1 MRELDIRTALRDSL
15 RAEHASDPD
24 TAVID
29 ELGLCQGKA
38 RVDMAVV
45 NGSLHGYEIKSERDK
60 LARLPGQRDVYN
72 RCFDTMTLVAS
83 GNHLTEAR
91 TIIPKWWGIVRPVE
105 RSGVVEFRPVRR
117 ARPNPTLAAEAVVQ
131 LLWREE
137 ALEVLTSLDLAK
149 GLRTKP
155 RKVLWAALVQ
165 ALSLDDLKAQARAA
179 IKSRG
184 DWRPDSRRVRG
195 SGLSPISATPPDHLS
210 NLSWLIAIGFQ
221 HPQH

>member
-15 RAEHASDPD
+15 RAEHAGDPD

-45 NGSLHGYEIKSERDK
+45 NGSLHGYEIKSEKDK
-60 LARLPGQRDVYN
+60 LNRLPGQRDVYN
-72 RCFDTMTLVAS
+72 RCFDTMTLVAAGS
-83 GNHLTEAR
+83 HLREAR
-91 TIIPKWWGIVRPVE
+91 SIIPKWWGIVRPIGIDG
-105 RSGVVEFRPVRR
+105 RVEFRSVRR
-117 ARPNPTLAAEAVVQ
+117 ARSNPTLVAEAVVQ

-137 ALEVLTSLDLAK
+137 ALAVLTSLGLAK
-149 GLRTKP
+149 GLRGKS
-155 RKVLWAALVQ
+155 RKALWATLVG
-165 ALSLDDLKAQARAA
+165 ALSLTDLKSQVRTA
-179 IKSRG
+179 IKTRG
-184 DWRPDSRRVRG
+184 DWRSESRRVRG
-195 SGLSPISATPPDHLS
+195 SGSSPISATPPDHLS